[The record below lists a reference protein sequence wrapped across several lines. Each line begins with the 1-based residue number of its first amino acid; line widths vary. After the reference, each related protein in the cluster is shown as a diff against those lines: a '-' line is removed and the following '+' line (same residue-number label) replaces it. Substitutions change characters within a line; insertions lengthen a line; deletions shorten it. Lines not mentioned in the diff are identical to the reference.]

1 MMKAFIALAT
11 KGDPEW
17 PQYRLPQ
24 RSTMIFEAPPRIQND
39 PRREQREL
47 FARVP
52 YIQPGT

>member
-1 MMKAFIALAT
+1 MMEAFVGFARTGEAS
-11 KGDPEW
+11 W
-17 PQYRLPQ
+17 PQYRLPE
-24 RSTMIFEAPPRIQND
+24 RTTMIFDAPPRVVND